1 MARTSIE
8 LSNIATPQAPQ
19 AVFAKAS
26 RVASTRRPST
36 IVNESRSDEVSL
48 RGLERTVTNT
58 SKGTTAVVIASV
70 TLVTGIS
77 SLLNGLT
84 TVILPTMAADLEIPD
99 NLILWYFY
107 HCKALEAISVLTRFT
122 GHLPSKL

>member
-1 MARTSIE
+1 MSLTSIE
-8 LSNIATPQAPQ
+8 LADIATAQAPQ
-19 AVFAKAS
+19 AVFAKSS

-36 IVNESRSDEVSL
+36 IVNESHSDEVSL

-70 TLVTGIS
+70 TLVTSIS

-84 TVILPTMAADLEIPD
+84 TVILPTMAVDLDIPD
-99 NLILWYFY
+99 NLLLWYCRLCGSWWLY
-107 HCKALEAISVLTRFT
+107 
-122 GHLPSKL
+122 

>member
-1 MARTSIE
+1 MSLTSIE
-8 LSNIATPQAPQ
+8 LSDIATPQAPQ
-19 AVFAKAS
+19 AVFAKSS

-36 IVNESRSDEVSL
+36 IVNESRSDEASL

-58 SKGTTAVVIASV
+58 DTSKGTTAIVIASV

-84 TVILPTMAADLEIPD
+84 TVILPTMAVDLDIPD
-99 NLILWYFY
+99 NLLLWY
-107 HCKALEAISVLTRFT
+107 CRLREQ
-122 GHLPSKL
+122 